1 MSSLSKD
8 LNISNNQSPSKPL
21 SKNSVLSKPFS
32 NVESDIKAQSLS
44 VSRRKMISDIKDY
57 KKDLSEKSNF
67 KRGSA
72 SVCYTDLYKDE
83 DLSCNLII
91 VDIKKNTTLDL
102 KEFFQYKKV

>member
-21 SKNSVLSKPFS
+21 SKNSVLSRPFS
-32 NVESDIKAQSLS
+32 NVESDIKAKGSS
-44 VSRRKMISDIKDY
+44 VSRKKMISDIKDY

-72 SVCYTDLYKDE
+72 YNMTNLFLK
-83 DLSCNLII
+83 LCNLNFTIANI
-91 VDIKKNTTLDL
+91 RSMSDEELLAIWSDIKSSK
-102 KEFFQYKKV
+102 